1 MQLSFCQHMVLN
13 NLCFLKEE
21 SEAIIKEER
30 MEDMHNMYLLFRDVK
45 DELILLANIFKKHV
59 QERGIE
65 VIKSSKNY
73 QVCIE

>member
-1 MQLSFCQHMVLN
+1 MVLD

-30 MEDMHNMYLLFRDVK
+30 TEDIHNMYLLFREVK

-59 QERGIE
+59 HERGIE
-65 VIKSSKNY
+65 VIKFFKKY